1 MKKETVLIALA
12 TLLLVSVS
20 CRSGKT
26 RPETDKEEWIT
37 LFNGQDLSD
46 WTPKIRGYEAGD
58 NFGNTFRV
66 EDGMIKVRYDA
77 YDTFDNRF
85 GHLFFNEPF
94 SNYLL
99 RVEYR
104 FVGHQCPG
112 APEWAYKNSGVMIHG
127 QTPESMAIDQDF
139 PASIEAQFLG
149 SDSSVQRT
157 TLNVCTPGTNIVID
171 NRLVPDHCTNSA
183 SGFFFDDEWVTAEIE
198 VRGNEVIRH
207 IVNGDTVLTYH
218 QPQLDDREAN
228 FAVLERLN
236 GGKMLRGGTISLQSE
251 GHPIDFRKVEL
262 KRLP

>member
-157 TLNVCTPGTNIVID
+157 TLNV
-171 NRLVPDHCTNSA
+171 
-183 SGFFFDDEWVTAEIE
+183 
-198 VRGNEVIRH
+198 
-207 IVNGDTVLTYH
+207 
-218 QPQLDDREAN
+218 
-228 FAVLERLN
+228 
-236 GGKMLRGGTISLQSE
+236 
-251 GHPIDFRKVEL
+251 
-262 KRLP
+262 